1 MGTLEYSRPSRR
13 TLLPQHKDSHFTALR
28 KEKSPSFV
36 MRIKCLLLG
45 LGGLLVTSYAAP
57 VAKPE
62 ADPFFNAAIALP
74 SVTGNALI
82 DGLLLGKLAFLKSAI
97 IANILLNLNS
107 GADEADAGYGAPAE
121 SYGAPV
127 DSYGAPA
134 VSYEEPAPAYGAPVE
149 APAPAYDAPAPAP
162 AYEEPAEAPDAYGAP
177 AAPVVDSYGSPAAP
191 AYSARQ

>member
-1 MGTLEYSRPSRR
+1 MGRILAAVTPNLTSSA
-13 TLLPQHKDSHFTALR
+13 QGFALYCSSKR
-28 KEKSPSFV
+28 EIPSFV

-107 GADEADAGYGAPAE
+107 GADEADAGYGAPA
-121 SYGAPV
+121 
-127 DSYGAPA
+127 
-134 VSYEEPAPAYGAPVE
+134 PAYGAPVE

-191 AYSARQ
+191 AYSARK

>member
-1 MGTLEYSRPSRR
+1 MF
-13 TLLPQHKDSHFTALR
+13 Q
-28 KEKSPSFV
+28 
-36 MRIKCLLLG
+36 CLLLG

>member
-1 MGTLEYSRPSRR
+1 MGRILAAVTPNLTSSA
-13 TLLPQHKDSHFTALR
+13 QGFALYCSSKR
-28 KEKSPSFV
+28 EIPSFV

-57 VAKPE
+57 VAEPE

-74 SVTGNALI
+74 AITGNALV

-162 AYEEPAEAPDAYGAP
+162 DAYGAP
-177 AAPVVDSYGSPAAP
+177 AAPVVDS
-191 AYSARQ
+191 